1 MNINEA
7 AIPVIAEPNCLDRV
21 ELWGVRGIEQ
31 SLWPTKIAAEIA
43 ARALFPGDHPD
54 GRYSRIY
61 FVRFVRE
68 D

>member
-7 AIPVIAEPNCLDRV
+7 AIPVEQVMFTWHV

-31 SLWPTKIAAEIA
+31 KLWPTKIAAEMA
-43 ARALFPGDHPD
+43 ARARFLDEDPD
-54 GRYSRIY
+54 TRYSRIY
-61 FVRFVRE
+61 FIRFVEE